1 MRLSNDRVSRCCR
14 LLFTVSMVVAWCDV
28 GRAAAQQ
35 PPGPDD
41 RGQAVEALDRLL
53 KLVEAADREG
63 PRDTVDAQAVV
74 RKVGREPAKL
84 FEWVRDNTHWVPYQ
98 GALRGPTG
106 VLMDRVGNSLDRS
119 LLLAELLRLAGEKP
133 LLVRAT
139 PDEARARELVAK
151 VRPLPKDWLDA
162 VDPPSDD
169 QVAARLDQ
177 YAARYGLEPTRL
189 RASTSRAAMAAQRLA
204 EDVAARV
211 AEQSPAVTAA
221 LQPADPSAP
230 GAAAAMEDAVRAAK
244 DHWWVRLDADGK
256 FTDFDP
262 LLPDA
267 KPQSP
272 AGGADGQAQAYDGKL
287 PNDPSLCH
295 EVEVRVTIERWEAG
309 RLVEEPVLTHVLR
322 PADLLGRRV
331 ALSHVPVDGP
341 DDVNL
346 LETPD
351 ASQTLKELA
360 GGQHAWVPVLR
371 AGSDTVMKAG
381 FTDAGRVDPNP
392 KLGMKKVG
400 GAVGGA
406 ASGALDAIDT
416 SPAPAARPDTHLT
429 AEWIDYEIRSPG
441 RAPVKVR
448 RQLFDLVGPAA
459 RTGRSASLASLTVT
473 VTEAQAAAR
482 ALSTLGETE
491 IFLQPCNLSQAFV
504 DHLAAG
510 SLLANGPLLKA
521 FAGNDRPD
529 AKWTDE
535 QAGKVEPGPG
545 RAYALGLARGQWS
558 PVRGQVYLDRPNV
571 LTYHQLMR
579 LDPSGK
585 VVLYEGF
592 DVVCNDVSVRE
603 ADPQAAKAVRAR
615 QGVADTAAEAALAGG
630 GAVEN
635 ASNLFAAGA
644 EWVTLRGADDPG
656 LQAVR
661 LPDDVLARLR
671 RDLADGNVVIVPK
684 KPAGADGRELVA
696 WWRVD
701 PRTGAALGIGRD
713 GWGAAAAENA
723 LIHARIMLKA
733 VLMFKCIG
741 GAVGGGQVAMCVA
754 IGVVGAAGIGI
765 GGFGGGVV
773 SYAADIL
780 SAMK

>member
-1 MRLSNDRVSRCCR
+1 VRLSNDRVSRCCR
-14 LLFTVSMVVAWCDV
+14 LLFTASMVVAWCDV
-28 GRAAAQQ
+28 GRTAAQQ
-35 PPGPDD
+35 PPGPAD

-63 PRDTVDAQAVV
+63 PRETFDAQAVV
-74 RKVGREPAKL
+74 RKVGRGPAKL

-119 LLLAELLRLAGEKP
+119 LLLAELLRSAGEKP
-133 LLVRAT
+133 LLVRESL
-139 PDEARARELVAK
+139 DDARAKELMAK

-162 VDPPSDD
+162 VDAPSDE

-189 RASTSRAAMAAQRLA
+189 RASSSRAAMAAQRLA
-204 EDVAARV
+204 EDVASRV
-211 AEQSPAVTAA
+211 VEQAPAVAAA
-221 LQPADPSAP
+221 LPPADASTPAETAESD
-230 GAAAAMEDAVRAAK
+230 DAVRAAK
-244 DHWWVRLDADGK
+244 DHWWVRLEADGK
-256 FTDFDP
+256 ATDFDP
-262 LLPDA
+262 MLPDA
-267 KPQSP
+267 APVAP
-272 AGGADGQAQAYDGKL
+272 AGGAAGRATAYEGKL
-287 PNDPSLCH
+287 PNDASVCH

-331 ALSHVPVDGP
+331 SLGHVPVDGL

-346 LETPD
+346 MAVPD
-351 ASQTLKELA
+351 AGQKLREVA
-360 GGQHAWVPVLR
+360 AGQHEWVPVLR

-381 FTDAGRVDPNP
+381 FTDAGRVDPSP

-406 ASGALDAIDT
+406 ASGALEAFDT
-416 SPAPAARPDTHLT
+416 SPAPAAKPDTHLT

-459 RTGRSASLASLTVT
+459 RAGRSESLASFT

-491 IFLQPCNLSQAFV
+491 IFLQPCNLSQAFF
-504 DHLAAG
+504 DHLAAA
-510 SLLANGPLLKA
+510 SLLANGALLKA
-521 FAGNDRPD
+521 VAGNDRPD
-529 AKWTDE
+529 ARWTDE
-535 QAGKVEPGPG
+535 QAGKIEPGPG
-545 RAYALGLARGQWS
+545 RAYVLGLARGQWS

-571 LTYHQLMR
+571 LTYHQLIR
-579 LDPSGK
+579 PDAAGK

-592 DVVCNDVSVRE
+592 DIVGNEVAVRD
-603 ADPQAAKAVRAR
+603 ASDPQAAKAVRAR
-615 QGVADTAAEAALAGG
+615 QGVADTAAEAVLAGG
-630 GAVEN
+630 GVVEN
-635 ASNLFAAGA
+635 ASDLFAAGA
-644 EWVTLRGADDPG
+644 EWVTLRGADDPA
-656 LQAVR
+656 LQTVK
-661 LPDDVLARLR
+661 LPDDVLARVR
-671 RDLADGNVVIVPK
+671 RDLADGNVVIAPK
-684 KPAGADGRELVA
+684 KPAAAGGRELVA

-713 GWGAAAAENA
+713 GWGATAAENA

-733 VLMFKCIG
+733 LLMFKCIG